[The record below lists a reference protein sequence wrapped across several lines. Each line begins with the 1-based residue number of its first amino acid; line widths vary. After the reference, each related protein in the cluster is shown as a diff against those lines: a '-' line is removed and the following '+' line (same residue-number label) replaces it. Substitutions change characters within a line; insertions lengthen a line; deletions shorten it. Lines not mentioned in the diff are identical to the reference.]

1 MQTVTTEVTGIKNVP
16 EHFTEGDEWKRSWPK
31 QLLKIAYNRQLSI
44 KTRTAPK
51 MAPGLV
57 KFPQELAILEQL
69 SILKVNKTG
78 NEL

>member
-16 EHFTEGDEWKRSWPK
+16 EHFTEADEWKKSWPK
-31 QLLKIAYNRQLSI
+31 QLLKIVYNRQLSI
-44 KTRTAPK
+44 KTRNAQK
-51 MAPGLV
+51 MALGFV
-57 KFPQELAILEQL
+57 KFSQELAILEQL